1 MDSNARGTAA
11 SADTIAAVATAPGRG
26 GIGIVR
32 VSGPD
37 CRHIAAALLGRAPA
51 PRTAELHRFRDA
63 AGEPID
69 EGIALYF
76 PAPASFTGED
86 VLELQGHGGPVVMD
100 LLLRRVLELG
110 ARAAGPGEF
119 TQRAF
124 LNDKLDL
131 AQAEAVADLIDSGS
145 AQAARAALR
154 SLQGEFSSQ
163 VHDLAESV
171 LELRMWVEAAIDFPE
186 EEVDFLGDRAL
197 GARLEFIRR
206 RFAELAETA
215 RQGALLRD
223 GLTIVIAGRPNAGKS
238 SLLNRLAGYDAAIV
252 TPVPGTTRDVLRE
265 RIEIDG
271 LPLHVL
277 DTAGLRESR
286 DEVEAEGIRRAH
298 RELERADRVLFVVDS
313 ADPAAVAGIAAD
325 LAALPTEAPRTV
337 VFNKIDRV
345 GGAPRIEP
353 GVAATVD
360 DAVPAPGGAASG
372 APAASPAEGTPS
384 HGHVHL
390 SAATGAGL
398 DLLRQHLKDCVG
410 FHPSGVG
417 VLSARARHLDALR
430 RARSR
435 VEEAHRLLTERH
447 AGELVAQELTDA
459 QKALGEITGEVTSDD
474 LLGGIFASFC
484 IGK

>member
-1 MDSNARGTAA
+1 MTSP
-11 SADTIAAVATAPGRG
+11 SDTIAAIATAPGRG

-32 VSGPD
+32 VSGRG
-37 CRHIAAALLGRAPA
+37 CSGIAEALLGRLPT
-51 PRTAELHRFRDA
+51 PRAAELHRFLDA

-69 EGIALYF
+69 EGLALYF
-76 PAPASFTGED
+76 PGPASFTGED
-86 VLELQGHGGPVVMD
+86 VLELHGHGGPVVMN

-110 ARAAGPGEF
+110 ARAAAPGEF

-145 AQAARAALR
+145 AEAARAALR

-163 VHDLAESV
+163 VHDLAEAV

-197 GARLEFIRR
+197 AARLEFIRH
-206 RFAELAETA
+206 RFAGLAETA
-215 RQGALLRD
+215 RQGTLLRD
-223 GLTIVIAGRPNAGKS
+223 GLTLVIAGRPNAGKS

-277 DTAGLRESR
+277 DTAGLRESP
-286 DEVEAEGIRRAH
+286 DEIEAEGIRRAH
-298 RELERADRVLFVVDS
+298 RELARADRVLFVVDAS
-313 ADPAAVAGIAAD
+313 DPGAVAAIEAD
-325 LAALPTEAPRTV
+325 LAALPTEAPHTV
-337 VFNKIDRV
+337 VFNKIDRI
-345 GGAPRIEP
+345 GGEP
-353 GVAATVD
+353 SASPVAA
-360 DAVPAPGGAASG
+360 AA
-372 APAASPAEGTPS
+372 GTEALS
-384 HGHVHL
+384 RIDL
-390 SAATGAGL
+390 SAATGVGL

-410 FHPSGVG
+410 FHPSGSG
-417 VLSARARHLDALR
+417 VLSARTRHLDALR
-430 RARSR
+430 RARAH
-435 VEEAHRLLTERH
+435 VEEAHRLLTARH

-459 QKALGEITGEVTSDD
+459 QKQLGEITGEVTSDD
-474 LLGGIFASFC
+474 LLGRIFGSFC

>member
-1 MDSNARGTAA
+1 MSPF
-11 SADTIAAVATAPGRG
+11 SADTIAAIATAPGRG

-32 VSGPD
+32 VSGRG
-37 CRHIAAALLGRAPA
+37 CRSIAETLLGRVPQ
-51 PRTAELHRFRDA
+51 PRAAELHRFLDA
-63 AGEPID
+63 AGDAID
-69 EGIALYF
+69 EGLALFF

-86 VLELQGHGGPVVMD
+86 VLELHGHGGPVVMD
-100 LLLRRVLELG
+100 LLLRRTLELG
-110 ARAAGPGEF
+110 ARAAEPGEF

-145 AQAARAALR
+145 EQAARAALR

-163 VHDLAESV
+163 VHDLAEAV

-186 EEVDFLGDRAL
+186 EEVDFLGDRRL
-197 GARLEFIRR
+197 GDRLDSIRH
-206 RFAELAETA
+206 RFAELAEAA

-223 GLTIVIAGRPNAGKS
+223 GLTLVIAGRPNAGKS

-252 TPVPGTTRDVLRE
+252 TPIPGTTRDVLRE

-277 DTAGLRESR
+277 DTAGLRDSP

-298 RELERADRVLFVVDS
+298 RELARADRVLFVVDA
-313 ADPAAVAGIAAD
+313 ADPAAVAGIGTD
-325 LAALPTEAPRTV
+325 LAALPTDAPRTV
-337 VFNKIDRV
+337 VFNKIDRLD
-345 GGAPRIEP
+345 GEPRLEQGDPPRIQ
-353 GVAATVD
+353 
-360 DAVPAPGGAASG
+360 
-372 APAASPAEGTPS
+372 
-384 HGHVHL
+384 L

-398 DLLRQHLKDCVG
+398 ELLRAHLKDCVG
-410 FHPSGVG
+410 FHPAGAG

-430 RARSR
+430 RARAH
-435 VEEAHRLLTERH
+435 VEEAHRLLSERH

-459 QKALGEITGEVTSDD
+459 QRQLGEITGEVTSDD
-474 LLGGIFASFC
+474 LLGRIFASFC

>member
-1 MDSNARGTAA
+1 MSGANP
-11 SADTIAAVATAPGRG
+11 DTIAAIATAPGRG

-32 VSGPD
+32 VSGPG
-37 CRHIAAALLGRAPA
+37 CRTLGEALLGRLPA
-51 PRTAELHRFRDA
+51 PRAAELHRFRDA
-63 AGEPID
+63 HGEPID
-69 EGIALYF
+69 EGLAIFF

-86 VLELQGHGGPVVMD
+86 VLELHGHGGPVVMD

-110 ARAAGPGEF
+110 ARSAEAGEF
-119 TQRAF
+119 TRRAF

-197 GARLEFIRR
+197 DARLEFIRR

-223 GLTIVIAGRPNAGKS
+223 GLTLVIAGRPNAGKS

-277 DTAGLRESR
+277 DTAGLRESP

-298 RELERADRVLFVVDS
+298 RELARADRVLFVVDAS
-313 ADPAAVAGIAAD
+313 DAAAVAGIDTD
-325 LAALPTEAPRTV
+325 LAVLPTDAPCTV
-337 VFNKIDRV
+337 VMNKIDRA
-345 GGAPRIEP
+345 GGEPRIE
-353 GVAATVD
+353 GR
-360 DAVPAPGGAASG
+360 
-372 APAASPAEGTPS
+372 PAEP
-384 HGHVHL
+384 VRLHL
-390 SAATGAGL
+390 SAASGAGL
-398 DLLRQHLKDCVG
+398 DLLRRHLKDCVG
-410 FHPSGVG
+410 FHAAGEG

-430 RARSR
+430 RARAH
-435 VEEAHRLLTERH
+435 VEEAHRLLTARH

-459 QKALGEITGEVTSDD
+459 QKALGEITGQVSSED
-474 LLGGIFASFC
+474 LLGRIFGSFC

>member
-1 MDSNARGTAA
+1 MTGGDA
-11 SADTIAAVATAPGRG
+11 TIAAIATAPGRG

-32 VSGPD
+32 VSGRG
-37 CRHIAAALLGRAPA
+37 CRGVAEALLGRVPA
-51 PRTAELHRFRDA
+51 PRAAELHRFRDA
-63 AGEPID
+63 GGEPID
-69 EGIALYF
+69 EGIALFF
-76 PAPASFTGED
+76 PGPASFTGED

-110 ARAAGPGEF
+110 ARAAEPGEF

-131 AQAEAVADLIDSGS
+131 AQAEALADLIESGS

-197 GARLEFIRR
+197 DVRLDAIRH
-206 RFAELAETA
+206 RFVELAETA

-223 GLTIVIAGRPNAGKS
+223 GLTLVIAGRPNAGKS
-238 SLLNRLAGYDAAIV
+238 SLMNRLAGYDAAIV

-277 DTAGLRESR
+277 DTAGLRESP

-298 RELERADRVLFVVDS
+298 RELARADRVLFVVD
-313 ADPAAVAGIAAD
+313 ATDAAAVAGTAAD
-325 LAALPTEAPRTV
+325 LAALPSDAPRTV
-337 VFNKIDRV
+337 VLNKIDRV
-345 GGAPRIEP
+345 GGEPRIEAGDP
-353 GVAATVD
+353 VRVQ
-360 DAVPAPGGAASG
+360 
-372 APAASPAEGTPS
+372 
-384 HGHVHL
+384 L

-398 DLLRQHLKDCVG
+398 DLLRGHLKDCVG
-410 FHPSGVG
+410 FHPAGTG
-417 VLSARARHLDALR
+417 VLSARARHLEALR
-430 RARSR
+430 RARAH

-474 LLGGIFASFC
+474 LLGSIFASFC